1 MSPSA
6 SAPRY
11 TVPGLGLD
19 EGRQVIDLLTLRL
32 HALNDLALTLKH
44 IHWNVVG
51 PHFIAVHEMLD
62 PQTAAVREM
71 ADSAA
76 ERISALGGEPH
87 GTPGALVAERTWDDY
102 SVGRAD
108 AIAHL
113 GALDLVY
120 TGIIEDH
127 RRAVQEAG
135 GIDPITEDLL
145 IEHLRGLEQFQ
156 WFVRAHLESGS
167 GSLSNAGATT
177 EEQAARRA
185 APQKAAA
192 KRTPAKKTAL
202 PPAAKKTVKR
212 AAKKTTASK
221 RTTR

>member
-1 MSPSA
+1 MSPA
-6 SAPRY
+6 RTPRY
-11 TVPGLGLD
+11 TVPGLGVD
-19 EGRQVIDLLTLRL
+19 EGRQVIELLTLRL

-62 PQTAAVREM
+62 PQTAAVRDM
-71 ADSAA
+71 ADAAA
-76 ERISALGGEPH
+76 ERISALGGEPN
-87 GTPGALVAERTWDDY
+87 GTPGALVRERTWDDY

-120 TGIIEDH
+120 TGVIESH
-127 RRAVQEAG
+127 REAVEKAG
-135 GIDPITEDLL
+135 EIDPVTEDLL

-167 GSLSNAGATT
+167 GTLANADADT
-177 EEQAARRA
+177 EEEAAEA
-185 APQKAAA
+185 ASPKRAAA
-192 KRTPAKKTAL
+192 KRTSAKKTAPPAPAKKTA
-202 PPAAKKTVKR
+202 KKAV
-212 AAKKTTASK
+212 KKTTASR